1 MSKYNVGMVFE
12 NGPFRCK
19 IRMVAPGGNYLAD
32 CHTQNSHPQV
42 MRFDEETIDDL
53 VSASNRETDMSY
65 GGGKRKKSRRRRT
78 IRNESLTSFHLNPL
92 NGDFVQHILVL

>member
-19 IRMVAPGGNYLAD
+19 IRTVAPGGNYLAD
-32 CHTQNSHPQV
+32 CHTQNSHLQV

-53 VSASNRETDMSY
+53 VSTSNRETEMSY
-65 GGGKRKKSRRRRT
+65 GGGKRKKIRRRT
-78 IRNESLTSFHLNPL
+78 IKRRKYNKKRKTKGRRRL
-92 NGDFVQHILVL
+92 